1 MSNLKLVFIL
11 LFVALFGNEVLAAI
25 SAKRFLSS
33 DKANCGMLLEVTIE
47 LSVPETRPTALIL
60 SEILPDGLRFE
71 SATWRGK
78 ILPPSLIK
86 EQSLKWFFGL
96 GGEAVS
102 PGLLIYRLRVVGE
115 AAQKVFF
122 SGSVQSPNAQI
133 EVHGERIL
141 WLNHKE
147 IAAPEFMPPGG
158 GVFEQELQISLK
170 ADLPA
175 GADIFLCLDEPES
188 WEDWQLYEG
197 PFVIQHS
204 QRLQA
209 QIWLGDDSA
218 SLTGRAEYYRQD
230 SCELELRQGWN
241 LIGIPLE
248 LAAQEYAKL
257 NTCQL
262 FTANNRQAQAAACG
276 QTLWLFAENNCK
288 LCLSGREP
296 FQRHIAFDYAAGWSP
311 ACPVGLEEIVP
322 SSTEVFWAWEGSC
335 YQLATE
341 LKPGKGY
348 WRYQS
353 P

>member
-1 MSNLKLVFIL
+1 MPNLKLVFIL
-11 LFVALFGNEVLAAI
+11 LFVALFENGLLAAV

-33 DKANCGMLLEVTIE
+33 NKANCGILLEVSIE
-47 LSVPETRPTALIL
+47 LSVPEPRPAVLIL

-71 SATWRGK
+71 SATWQGK
-78 ILPPSLIK
+78 TLAPSLIK
-86 EQSLKWFFGL
+86 DQSLKWFFGL

-102 PGLLIYRLRVVGE
+102 PGTLIYRLRVVGE
-115 AAQKVFF
+115 ASQKVFF

-133 EVHGERIL
+133 AVHGERVL

-147 IAAPEFMPPGG
+147 IAAPEFMPPSGS
-158 GVFEQELQISLK
+158 VFEQELHINLK
-170 ADLPA
+170 ADLPK
-175 GADIFLCLDEPES
+175 GADIFLCFDEPES
-188 WEDWQLYEG
+188 WKDWQLYEG
-197 PFVIQHS
+197 AFVIQHS

-209 QIWLGDDSA
+209 QIWLADDSA

-230 SCELELRQGWN
+230 TFELELRQGWN

-248 LAAQEYAKL
+248 LAAREYAKL

-262 FTANNRQAQAAACG
+262 FTPNNRQAQAVACG
-276 QTLWLFAENNCK
+276 QTLWLFAENDCK
-288 LCLSGREP
+288 LRLSGREP
-296 FQRHIAFDYAAGWSP
+296 FQSGIALDYGAGWSP
-311 ACPVGLEEIVP
+311 ACPLGLEEIVP
-322 SSTEVFWAWEGSC
+322 SSNEAFWSWEDRR

-348 WRYQS
+348 WRYKA